1 VEIRKGVFDYGNEV
15 DVKIDFEERCRIAIR
30 KRGEYYEIYKAYF
43 DYPEEEVLFRSK
55 SLKEVVE
62 FSNKKFNMDDWVRG

>member
-1 VEIRKGVFDYGNEV
+1 MEIRKGIFDFGNEV
-15 DVKIDFEERCRIAIR
+15 DVKIDSEERCRIAIR

-55 SLKEVVE
+55 SLKEVIE
-62 FSNKKFNMDDWVRG
+62 FSNKKFNMDDWVKE